1 MKFFNNMRI
10 GAKITFLI
18 AISMVFLVGIGYLGL
33 STARNAGND
42 LDNMYR
48 NRLLPVKYLNDMRA
62 QNSITE
68 ACLVQLIL
76 ADLDPIA
83 KEEVMTTLNNA
94 IQEYERL
101 SQEYRNTEM
110 DDYGKEIFKKMT
122 GYIVIYGNERD
133 KILDLINQ
141 GNNEEAY
148 SLYTQMISPVL
159 KLINENMRDLA
170 EHNSNRS
177 EELNRDLA
185 KKINSVL
192 IQIILIT
199 LIALALQL
207 GFGVFISRKITH
219 PIAAVLKRSEIMA
232 TGDFSHDISSE
243 YLNRKDEIGHLA
255 ESFDKLTK
263 SLRNMI
269 ASVTDSAH
277 EVAAFSEEVAAS
289 GENIAATMQQV
300 SASTQ
305 EIAAGMEE
313 VSSSAEE
320 MSSSGEEI
328 VTVLTEVKANADKN
342 QEESRKIEQRAV
354 SVQQTA
360 ENSKNNAISIY
371 NDIRNKLENAITHAK
386 VVQQISGLAEEISGI
401 AEQTNLLALNA
412 AIEAARAGEQGRGFA
427 VVAEEVRKLAE
438 DSSQAVTGIQEL
450 TNQVENAIVNL
461 IKNSNDLL
469 EFINGDVVKD
479 YGFMVD
485 IGEQYKKDSN
495 TMLALTEEVT
505 SNVNDVLNSMI
516 QINQAIEATT
526 STIVESSTGTQEIA
540 KGSDAAA
547 QAASQISEVSQ
558 KMAESAGKL
567 KLLIDQFKI

>member
-1 MKFFNNMRI
+1 
-10 GAKITFLI
+10 
-18 AISMVFLVGIGYLGL
+18 
-33 STARNAGND
+33 
-42 LDNMYR
+42 
-48 NRLLPVKYLNDMRA
+48 
-62 QNSITE
+62 
-68 ACLVQLIL
+68 
-76 ADLDPIA
+76 
-83 KEEVMTTLNNA
+83 
-94 IQEYERL
+94 
-101 SQEYRNTEM
+101 
-110 DDYGKEIFKKMT
+110 
-122 GYIVIYGNERD
+122 
-133 KILDLINQ
+133 
-141 GNNEEAY
+141 
-148 SLYTQMISPVL
+148 
-159 KLINENMRDLA
+159 
-170 EHNSNRS
+170 
-177 EELNRDLA
+177 
-185 KKINSVL
+185 
-192 IQIILIT
+192 
-199 LIALALQL
+199 
-207 GFGVFISRKITH
+207 
-219 PIAAVLKRSEIMA
+219 
-232 TGDFSHDISSE
+232 
-243 YLNRKDEIGHLA
+243 
-255 ESFDKLTK
+255 
-263 SLRNMI
+263 
-269 ASVTDSAH
+269 
-277 EVAAFSEEVAAS
+277 
-289 GENIAATMQQV
+289 
-300 SASTQ
+300 
-305 EIAAGMEE
+305 
-313 VSSSAEE
+313 

>member
-199 LIALALQL
+199 LLP
-207 GFGVFISRKITH
+207 R
-219 PIAAVLKRSEIMA
+219 
-232 TGDFSHDISSE
+232 
-243 YLNRKDEIGHLA
+243 
-255 ESFDKLTK
+255 
-263 SLRNMI
+263 
-269 ASVTDSAH
+269 
-277 EVAAFSEEVAAS
+277 
-289 GENIAATMQQV
+289 TMP
-300 SASTQ
+300 
-305 EIAAGMEE
+305 
-313 VSSSAEE
+313 
-320 MSSSGEEI
+320 
-328 VTVLTEVKANADKN
+328 
-342 QEESRKIEQRAV
+342 
-354 SVQQTA
+354 
-360 ENSKNNAISIY
+360 
-371 NDIRNKLENAITHAK
+371 H
-386 VVQQISGLAEEISGI
+386 
-401 AEQTNLLALNA
+401 
-412 AIEAARAGEQGRGFA
+412 QG
-427 VVAEEVRKLAE
+427 K
-438 DSSQAVTGIQEL
+438 
-450 TNQVENAIVNL
+450 
-461 IKNSNDLL
+461 
-469 EFINGDVVKD
+469 
-479 YGFMVD
+479 
-485 IGEQYKKDSN
+485 
-495 TMLALTEEVT
+495 
-505 SNVNDVLNSMI
+505 
-516 QINQAIEATT
+516 
-526 STIVESSTGTQEIA
+526 
-540 KGSDAAA
+540 
-547 QAASQISEVSQ
+547 
-558 KMAESAGKL
+558 
-567 KLLIDQFKI
+567 